1 MAIGTNGIATWGD
14 LRDLEGLNIPAN
26 LYQPDTKCPRREQ
39 IQNYV
44 NSNYTLTFKREYGPF
59 KLVRYEDIVL
69 TKKPSRI
76 YIGDSYVS
84 TSGVNL
90 LYFRDTTVYQ
100 LTSYCEIYN
109 DNFSDTIAS
118 LSFSLKDGYY
128 LEIEHVD
135 LLGDGYYWL
144 GIPLEVGASNIE
156 NAMIFWFN
164 VKVISGVM
172 SRHLTECYYDLRH
185 YACRNVI
192 KVTTEPG
199 GSSNT
204 TSISFS
210 LRRINNNNGIIE
222 SFNSLYT
229 ETSILTPFP
238 HVVYGQNNQDGRIEL
253 RTYYGSGMS
262 LAVWSHSGTYNL
274 LPSGYIYSWSS
285 LISYHKNGELRD
297 LRLESYY

>member
-84 TSGVNL
+84 TSGANL

-100 LTSYCEIYN
+100 LTPYCEIYN
-109 DNFSDTIAS
+109 DNFSDRIAS

-128 LEIEHVD
+128 IEIDHVD
-135 LLGDGYYWL
+135 ILGDGYYWL
-144 GIPLEVGASNIE
+144 GIPLEVGASNVE

-185 YACRNVI
+185 YTGDVVR
-192 KVTTEPG
+192 VTTEPG

-210 LRRINNNNGIIE
+210 LRRISNNNGIME
-222 SFNSLYT
+222 SFNALYT
-229 ETSILTPFP
+229 ETHIFTPFP
-238 HVVYGQNNQDGRIEL
+238 HVVYGQNNQEGTIEL
-253 RTYYGSGMS
+253 KTTNDWS
-262 LAVWSHSGTYNL
+262 LATWGYSSGAYNL
-274 LPSGYIYSWSS
+274 LPYGYIYSWYT
-285 LISYHKNGELRD
+285 LITYHKNGELRN
-297 LRLESYY
+297 LRLESYS